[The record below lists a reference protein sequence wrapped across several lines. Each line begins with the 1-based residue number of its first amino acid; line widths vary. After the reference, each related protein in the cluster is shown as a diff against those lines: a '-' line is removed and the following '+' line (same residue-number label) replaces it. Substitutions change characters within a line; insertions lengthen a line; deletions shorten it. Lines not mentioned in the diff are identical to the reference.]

1 MKLILKLVG
10 GLLLIGVILMFMVEA
25 DPFGAA
31 KERKAREEAEQK
43 VEATVTESSIRLVDG
58 ELGEYGEEVTI
69 PSQTYGEYT
78 YVWYRVPAG
87 DYTVITE
94 KEGRTTVFV
103 VGDESSE
110 DIRSTTYLTEYGESQ
125 DITVEEGTHIELTGS
140 AAILLNP
147 KG

>member
-31 KERKAREEAEQK
+31 KERKAQEEAKQK
-43 VEATVTESSIRLVDG
+43 VEATITESSIRLVDG
-58 ELGEYGEEVTI
+58 ELGEYGEGVTI

-78 YVWYRVPAG
+78 YVWYRIPAG

-94 KEGRTTVFV
+94 KDGRTTVFV

-110 DIRSTTYLTEYGESQ
+110 DVRSTTYLTEYGESQ
-125 DITVEEGTHIELTGS
+125 DITVEEGSHIELSVGAT
-140 AAILLNP
+140 ILLNP
-147 KG
+147 KE